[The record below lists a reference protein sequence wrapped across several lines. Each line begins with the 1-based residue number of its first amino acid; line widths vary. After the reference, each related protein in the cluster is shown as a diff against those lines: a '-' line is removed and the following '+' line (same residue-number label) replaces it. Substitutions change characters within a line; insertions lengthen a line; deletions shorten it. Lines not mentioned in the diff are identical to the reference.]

1 MKRPQL
7 SREQFDN
14 VITLV
19 VYSTCW
25 GTLCWALW
33 LFRTDPTVRTQII
46 TIIGGTLAALVG
58 FRWGSSRS
66 ANRKDETINNLL
78 SPPDGKTELKSET
91 PKDEKF
97 NT

>member
-7 SREQFDN
+7 NKEQTDN
-14 VITLV
+14 IVTMVVLVICFGFLAAAMIVFQRNQNLV
-19 VYSTCW
+19 
-25 GTLCWALW
+25 
-33 LFRTDPTVRTQII
+33 TQIV
-46 TIIGGTLAALVG
+46 TAIINVLCLVTG